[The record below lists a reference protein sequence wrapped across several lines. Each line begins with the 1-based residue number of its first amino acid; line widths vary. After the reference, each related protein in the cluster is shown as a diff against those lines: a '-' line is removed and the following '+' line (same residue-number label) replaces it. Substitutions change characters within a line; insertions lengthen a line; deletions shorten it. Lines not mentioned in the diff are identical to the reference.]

1 MQSFEILSDEELD
14 ELEALLEHY
23 GSENSI
29 ASMSMLDGFL
39 TAVVSGPH
47 LIIPSTWLPAIWGGE
62 QDQPEW
68 QSEAELERFI
78 DLVMRHSNDIA
89 TTLTYAAED
98 YFPVAPEFERHGEWV
113 PLTHDWCGGY
123 LGGLELAPWPTL
135 PAPEAAALVMIAE
148 PLEKICLRRW
158 KRSAMNICKSK
169 PPRLALLLVSCM
181 PTFWHNAASTRHVL
195 SQWRHPS
202 RLAAK
207 SRAPVA
213 AARSTNSV
221 VCTDQQNR

>member
-1 MQSFEILSDEELD
+1 MQPFEILSDEELD
-14 ELEALLEHY
+14 ELEALLERY

-29 ASMSMLDGFL
+29 ASISMLDGFL

-47 LIIPSTWLPAIWGGE
+47 LIMPSTWLPAIWGGE

-113 PLTHDWCGGY
+113 PLIHDWCGGY
-123 LGGLELAPWPTL
+123 LGAIELAPWPTL
-135 PAPEAAALVMIAE
+135 PAPEAAALAMISE
-148 PLEKICLRRW
+148 PLERYLHRW
-158 KRSAMNICKSK
+158 KRSAMNIYTSK
-169 PPRLALLLVSCM
+169 PLRPALPLVSCM
-181 PTFWHNAASTRHVL
+181 PTFWRNAASAQHVL
-195 SQWRHPS
+195 NQWWHPS
-202 RLAAK
+202 RLAAT

-213 AARSTNSV
+213 AAKSTNSA